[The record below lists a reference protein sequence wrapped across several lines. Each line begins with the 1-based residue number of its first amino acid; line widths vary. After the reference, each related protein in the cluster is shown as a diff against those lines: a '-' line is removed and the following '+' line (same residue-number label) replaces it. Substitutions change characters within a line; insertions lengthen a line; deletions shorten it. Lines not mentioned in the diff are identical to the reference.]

1 MKIEEPSYKLNKN
14 PVNYLIHGQPLHYE
28 FHFPYTLFV
37 IVYYKQL
44 YKGYNFFKNFRILS
58 NRSEYKGFTNAY
70 NKEMYFI
77 CIGLHLGV
85 VKKKFEI
92 NYVDVLPP
100 AIHVNKPVFVLKNK
114 ASKLNFT
121 MPKIKNLP
129 KEEPKL
135 NVAFNIIAQ
144 EPCINKEAIFANYE
158 SYKTETYETIN
169 NKIYGS
175 K

>member
-1 MKIEEPSYKLNKN
+1 MEEPAFKLNKK
-14 PVNYLIHGQPLHYE
+14 PVNYLIHGQPLNYG
-28 FHFPYTLFV
+28 FYFPYALFV

-44 YKGYNFFKNFRILS
+44 NQWYYFFKNFRILS
-58 NRSEYKGFTNAY
+58 NRGEYNGFTNAY
-70 NKEMYFI
+70 NKNMYFI
-77 CIGLHLGV
+77 CIGLHLGI

-92 NYVDVLPP
+92 NHVDIIPP

-121 MPKIKNLP
+121 MPKIKTLP

-135 NVAFNIIAQ
+135 NVAINIGRPALD
-144 EPCINKEAIFANYE
+144 INKETIFDDYE
-158 SYKTETYETIN
+158 TYKTENNETIK
-169 NKIYGS
+169 NKIYGR